1 MIASQELPRH
11 QFREGEGAGALPAE
25 LGRAHADC
33 SAARPSRRT
42 ASSLPR
48 FRPVRESRRTV
59 GAGVGSIGPGR
70 WGRAR
75 EAHSRAVVF
84 TAPPGQT
91 DAVRGRPPKP
101 RPLRCPAVASAG
113 AEGHLRTHPPQAGGG
128 GMEPLARAGS
138 AWGRWPLTGPRLTLS
153 IYLPQSLNFRGRER
167 TPGAMTIVL
176 SRGPGWRGLC
186 PTSPWSTRLSIR
198 TDPQVPVC
206 CGSGPPP
213 SPLSGHSSSRLL
225 GGCGQRPAR
234 VWRRITVFTTRRN
247 PGARGP
253 MRKGTGRPQVP
264 FSF

>member
-1 MIASQELPRH
+1 MRCLQSWA
-11 QFREGEGAGALPAE
+11 ALTRTAVRP
-25 LGRAHADC
+25 GRAA
-33 SAARPSRRT
+33 
-42 ASSLPR
+42 
-48 FRPVRESRRTV
+48 
-59 GAGVGSIGPGR
+59 
-70 WGRAR
+70 
-75 EAHSRAVVF
+75 
-84 TAPPGQT
+84 
-91 DAVRGRPPKP
+91 GRPP
-101 RPLRCPAVASAG
+101 RCPGSGRSVSPGGQSVPESGALGLGAG
-113 AEGHLRTHPPQAGGG
+113 GGRGKRTHVQLCSLLLQGKRTPCGGGPRSPGHFAVQRWLQPELRVTYGPTLPQAGGG

-213 SPLSGHSSSRLL
+213 SPLSGHSSSRPL